1 MNNYKTS
8 KDYSHL
14 KALLD
19 AGQEIVCFTTFALG
33 NKRKDDPNHFPF
45 MVCDVCRAH
54 KVEASGR
61 YVISSRDFEYAVYH
75 PSMYCYSSFEHMCQ
89 EHNIEFLDPDKPIH
103 PNLVTELKQ
112 YLATT
117 PPEQQQRDWEQIKA
131 EIPDAGQVPVI
142 FYGLSASISPATS
155 TDNEPQSNQSDL
167 DYLKSEIEKMHSFFL
182 SESAEF
188 PQCGAY
194 QKAEAI
200 ADVLALFYSLPQ
212 KQLTHSVTKK
222 SDQVPKFKIGDRIRL
237 KQSKDTDTGVLI
249 TDISGRGRYLS
260 EKGIICD
267 IKEQDMWQLVPNYES
282 GSLEQEYLRWFTN
295 HFNGKRDISMSG
307 EYLERGTQL
316 ELARYFA
323 EYGKK
328 EFIKAMKENHVD
340 TI

>member
-19 AGQEIVCFTTFALG
+19 AGQEVIIIHPIYGVGKAYKYESSDHKIVKYDFASFTIF
-33 NKRKDDPNHFPF
+33 
-45 MVCDVCRAH
+45 
-54 KVEASGR
+54 
-61 YVISSRDFEYAVYH
+61 SSRLPRLKEILT
-75 PSMYCYSSFEHMCQ
+75 EQ
-89 EHNIEFLDPDKPIH
+89 NIEYIEPTLPAAVPAGR
-103 PNLVTELKQ
+103 PAYTNLVVELKE

-131 EIPDAGQVPVI
+131 ELPDAGQVPVI
-142 FYGLSASISPATS
+142 FLGLSGFTFHATP

-200 ADVLALFYSLPQ
+200 ADVLALFDTLPQ

-222 SDQVPKFKIGDRIRL
+222 PDQVIKNDNLEKELDSLL
-237 KQSKDTDTGVLI
+237 K
-249 TDISGRGRYLS
+249 
-260 EKGIICD
+260 
-267 IKEQDMWQLVPNYES
+267 ES
-282 GSLEQEYLRWFTN
+282 GVTTDYVHQDFLRVVAR
-295 HFNGKRDISMSG
+295 HF
-307 EYLERGTQL
+307 
-316 ELARYFA
+316 AA
-323 EYGKK
+323 YGKNQ
-328 EFIKAMKENHVD
+328 FLKAMKENHVD

>member
-8 KDYSHL
+8 KDYSQL

-19 AGQEIVCFTTFALG
+19 AGYEVIIIHPIYGVA
-33 NKRKDDPNHFPF
+33 KAYKYESPNQCL
-45 MVCDVCRAH
+45 V
-54 KVEASGR
+54 K
-61 YVISSRDFEYAVYH
+61 YDF
-75 PSMYCYSSFEHMCQ
+75 SSFTIFPSRFDRFHKILIDQ
-89 EHNIEFLDPDKPIH
+89 DIEYIEPTLPAAVPAGR
-103 PNLVTELKQ
+103 PAYTNLVVELKQ

-131 EIPDAGQVPVI
+131 ELPDAGQVPVI
-142 FYGLSASISPATS
+142 FYGLSGSTSPATP

-200 ADVLALFYSLPQ
+200 ADVLALFKTLPQ

-222 SDQVPKFKIGDRIRL
+222 SDQVIKNDNLEKELQSLL
-237 KQSKDTDTGVLI
+237 K
-249 TDISGRGRYLS
+249 
-260 EKGIICD
+260 
-267 IKEQDMWQLVPNYES
+267 ES
-282 GSLEQEYLRWFTN
+282 GVTTDYVHQDFLRVVAS
-295 HFNGKRDISMSG
+295 HF
-307 EYLERGTQL
+307 
-316 ELARYFA
+316 AA
-323 EYGKK
+323 YGKDQLL
-328 EFIKAMKENHVD
+328 KAMKENHVD

>member
-8 KDYSHL
+8 KDYSQL

-19 AGQEIVCFTTFALG
+19 AGHEVIIIHPIYGVGKAYKYESSDHKIVKYDFASFTIFSSRLPRLQEILT
-33 NKRKDDPNHFPF
+33 
-45 MVCDVCRAH
+45 
-54 KVEASGR
+54 E
-61 YVISSRDFEYAVYH
+61 
-75 PSMYCYSSFEHMCQ
+75 Q
-89 EHNIEFLDPDKPIH
+89 NIEYIEPTLPAAVPAVR
-103 PNLVTELKQ
+103 PAYTNLVVELKQ

-131 EIPDAGQVPVI
+131 EFPDAGQVPVI
-142 FYGLSASISPATS
+142 FYGLSGSTSPATP

-200 ADVLALFYSLPQ
+200 ADVLALFDSLPQ

-222 SDQVPKFKIGDRIRL
+222 TDQVPKFKIGDRIRL

>member
-14 KALLD
+14 KQLLD
-19 AGQEIVCFTTFALG
+19 AGQEIVCFTTYDWDHIHE
-33 NKRKDDPNHFPF
+33 DDPNHVPIIA
-45 MVCDVCRAH
+45 CDVCCACYN
-54 KVEASGR
+54 SGR
-61 YVISSRDFEYAVYH
+61 YVFAVRGHEYDAYY
-75 PSMYCYSSFEHMCQ
+75 PERRRYSSFEQMCQ
-89 EHNIEFLDPDKPIH
+89 ENNIEFLDPGKPIQ
-103 PNLVTELKQ
+103 PNLVVELKQ

-131 EIPDAGQVPVI
+131 ELPDAGQVPVI
-142 FYGLSASISPATS
+142 FYGLSGSTSHATP

-200 ADVLALFYSLPQ
+200 ADVLALFDTLPQ

-222 SDQVPKFKIGDRIRL
+222 PDQVIKNDNLEKELQSLL
-237 KQSKDTDTGVLI
+237 K
-249 TDISGRGRYLS
+249 
-260 EKGIICD
+260 
-267 IKEQDMWQLVPNYES
+267 ES
-282 GSLEQEYLRWFTN
+282 GVTIDYVHQDFLRVVAR
-295 HFNGKRDISMSG
+295 HF
-307 EYLERGTQL
+307 
-316 ELARYFA
+316 AA
-323 EYGKK
+323 YGKDQ
-328 EFIKAMKENHVD
+328 FLKAMKENHVD